1 MTQLKDTLEIGTH
14 PAESVASQ
22 TSSKPRPDSGHSR
35 SDAVS
40 LEVPVKVHGSRVAEA
55 ARGTTPRMEP
65 FEEQTTTMIVF
76 PQGGV
81 LRMVTAVV
89 AGQAVVLTNLRS
101 QQDAICRILKVRAY
115 SATQSY
121 VEVEFTNR
129 QPGYW
134 GVFFPSD
141 GADATKVAAPAA
153 SAPMPE
159 VSVHIPANAERR
171 APEISMP
178 PAAPA
183 MPVQQS
189 EAPTPV
195 KPAGLPQPKLPE
207 SHFVSI
213 GTHEE
218 VQPSASATSTLH
230 SDPVTESDKRAR
242 LALTPKQ
249 TAPIAAP
256 VVPPSPVSH
265 ASLSMAELRG
275 DAHPAPS
282 LPAPSSAAPV
292 HSESAASTV
301 LDDAPA
307 EHHERAASGSGHAS
321 KEVFGMRLDS
331 SIGAPAG
338 NETSQGTN
346 WILIGAA
353 AALAL
358 ALAGGG
364 LYYYSTRSA
373 RSAANSTDA
382 TSTQFSNSNSNTTA
396 GALPVNPSAGS
407 VTAPIEQ
414 PQPRAEANPPA
425 VSDASAPS
433 EPASKPRATSSSS
446 APVARPSRIS
456 SAAVEPPQP
465 SAPEHATASSL
476 PSTFGALNARP
487 VTSAKRNAD
496 VGAAPS
502 LDAGAAP
509 SVDGALGN
517 IAAPTLAAPEPAK
530 PAANAAGPV
539 RVGGNIKPPKII
551 SSTLPDY
558 PSIARNAGVEG
569 AVVIEVVIDKTGKV
583 TGEHAISGPQML
595 RKSALDAVRGWKY
608 QPSLLDGEPISVEM
622 LVTIQFHR

>member
-1 MTQLKDTLEIGTH
+1 MTQLKDTLEIGSH
-14 PAESVASQ
+14 SAETVASQ
-22 TSSKPRPDSGHSR
+22 PSGKPKPDSGHSR

-40 LEVPVKVHGSRVAEA
+40 LEVPVKVHGSRVTEA
-55 ARGTTPRMEP
+55 TRGTTPRMEP
-65 FEEQTTTMIVF
+65 FEEQATTMIVF

-81 LRMVTAVV
+81 LRMSTAVV

-115 SATQSY
+115 SASQSY
-121 VEVEFTNR
+121 VELEFTNR

-141 GADATKVAAPAA
+141 GADAPRVVAPVA

-178 PAAPA
+178 PAAPP
-183 MPVQQS
+183 MPVQQAD
-189 EAPTPV
+189 APAQV
-195 KPAGLPQPKLPE
+195 KPAGLPQSKLPE

-213 GTHEE
+213 GAREE
-218 VQPSASATSTLH
+218 VQPAASSTISAHRDSL
-230 SDPVTESDKRAR
+230 VESEKKAR
-242 LALTPKQ
+242 FAETPKQ
-249 TAPIAAP
+249 SAPAAAPI
-256 VVPPSPVSH
+256 VPPLPVSH

-282 LPAPSSAAPV
+282 MPVPSSAAPV
-292 HSESAASTV
+292 HFESAAPTV
-301 LDDAPA
+301 PDSAPA
-307 EHHERAASGSGHAS
+307 EEHSRIASASSHAP
-321 KEVFGMRLDS
+321 KEVFGVRLDS
-331 SIGAPAG
+331 SIGVSAG
-338 NETSQGTN
+338 EEASQGTN
-346 WILIGAA
+346 WIMIAAA

-373 RSAANSTDA
+373 KSAANSVGA

-396 GALPVNPSAGS
+396 AALPANPSVGS

-414 PQPRAEANPPA
+414 PPATANPPA
-425 VSDASAPS
+425 VSEAPAPS
-433 EPASKPRATSSSS
+433 EPISRSRASSSVS
-446 APVARPSRIS
+446 VARSSRAS
-456 SAAVEPPQP
+456 SVETEAPQP
-465 SAPEHATASSL
+465 SAPEHPASSSSL

-487 VTSAKRNAD
+487 VTSSKHNTD

-502 LDAGAAP
+502 LDTGEAP
-509 SVDGALGN
+509 SVDGALGS

-530 PAANAAGPV
+530 PAANATGPV
-539 RVGGNIKPPKII
+539 RVGGNVKPPKII

-583 TGEHAISGPQML
+583 TGEHAISGPSML
-595 RKSALDAVRGWKY
+595 RPPALDAVRHWKY
-608 QPSLLDGEPISVEM
+608 EPSLLDGQPISVEM

>member
-22 TSSKPRPDSGHSR
+22 SSSKPRPDSAHSR

-141 GADATKVAAPAA
+141 GADATKVAAPVA
-153 SAPMPE
+153 SAPMPG
-159 VSVHIPANAERR
+159 VAVHIPANAERR
-171 APEISMP
+171 APEIPVP

-189 EAPTPV
+189 ESPAPV
-195 KPAGLPQPKLPE
+195 KSAGLPQSKLPE

-213 GTHEE
+213 GAHEE

-230 SDPVTESDKRAR
+230 SGSVTESDKKPRYAE
-242 LALTPKQ
+242 TPKQ
-249 TAPIAAP
+249 ATPVAAP

-282 LPAPSSAAPV
+282 MPAPSSTAEL
-292 HSESAASTV
+292 HSESAAATV

-307 EHHERAASGSGHAS
+307 EHHERIATGSGHAS

-331 SIGAPAG
+331 SIGASVG

-373 RSAANSTDA
+373 RSAADSTDQ

-396 GALPVNPSAGS
+396 DALPVNPSAGS

-425 VSDASAPS
+425 VSDAPAPS
-433 EPASKPRATSSSS
+433 EPISKSRASSS
-446 APVARPSRIS
+446 APAARS
-456 SAAVEPPQP
+456 SKVSSVEAETPQP
-465 SAPEHATASSL
+465 SAPAHTAGGSSL

-487 VTSAKRNAD
+487 VASAKRNAD

-502 LDAGAAP
+502 LDAGEAP
-509 SVDGALGN
+509 SVDGALGT
-517 IAAPTLAAPEPAK
+517 IAAPTLAAPEPSK

-539 RVGGNIKPPKII
+539 RVGGNIRPPKII

-569 AVVIEVVIDKTGKV
+569 AVVIEVVIDKAGKV
-583 TGEHAISGPQML
+583 TDAHAISGPQML
-595 RKSALDAVRGWKY
+595 RKPALDAVRGWKY
-608 QPSLLDGEPISVEM
+608 KPSLLDGEPISVEM